1 MTNKK
6 NKHIGIELLRII
18 SMLMV
23 ITLHLMLKGR
33 FAESSNT
40 VVNIEAWILVFLSS
54 VAVNCY
60 VLISG
65 YFLCE
70 KRFKLHRVFNTY
82 TQTWFYSVL
91 TFVVLVLI
99 HGIEFKKGQLL
110 KSLLPLSFNNY
121 WFVTN
126 YILLLFVAPIINIAI
141 NHMDKKQMKLSLFVL
156 VGIFCVFNT
165 ILTPLAV
172 PFDGSGGF
180 SLVWFIVLYFT
191 GAYIKRLGN
200 LKYKPRVYVFIYLGI
215 TFLCVGLHYICD
227 WFDFSLIDTVL
238 QNYNSVLIYVGSV
251 CLFLAF
257 LKLNLKENVFGKI
270 ILFIA
275 PLSFVAYLIHES
287 LGLKVYLWEI
297 VNLDTVSVNGVSFI
311 GFTITF
317 VVGLFLLCALIEFV
331 RKAIFSL
338 LRIDELIKIVS
349 EKIDKRIMS
358 I

>member
-1 MTNKK
+1 MYQNQ
-6 NKHIGIELLRII
+6 KHIGIEILRVI

-33 FAESSNT
+33 FSESTNT
-40 VVNIEAWILVFLSS
+40 IVNVEAWILVFLST

-70 KRFKLHRVFNTY
+70 KRFKLYRVFNTY
-82 TQTWFYSVL
+82 TQTWFFSVL

-99 HGIEFKKGQLL
+99 HGIEFTKGQLL

-180 SLVWFIVLYFT
+180 SLVWFVVLYFS
-191 GAYIKRLGN
+191 GAYIKRFGII
-200 LKYKPRVYVFIYLGI
+200 KYKSRVYVLIYLGI
-215 TFLCVGLHYICD
+215 TLLCVGLHYICD
-227 WFDFSLIDTVL
+227 WLNLSLIDTVL
-238 QNYNSVLIYVGSV
+238 QNYNSILIYSGSV

-257 LKLNLKENVFGKI
+257 LKLNLKENAFGKI

-275 PLSFVAYLIHES
+275 PLSFAAYLIHES

-297 VNLDTVSVNGVSFI
+297 VNLDTVSVNAVSFI
-311 GFTITF
+311 GFSITF
-317 VVGLFLLCALIEFV
+317 VVGLFLLCALIE
-331 RKAIFSL
+331 L
-338 LRIDELIKIVS
+338 LRKVLFRIFKIS
-349 EKIDKRIMS
+349 NFLTWISDRIQARL
-358 I
+358 

>member
-65 YFLCE
+65 YFLSE
-70 KRFKLHRVFNTY
+70 RQFKLYRVFNTY
-82 TQTWFYSVL
+82 AQTWCYSVL

-99 HGIEFKKGQLL
+99 HGIEFSKGELL

-126 YILLLFVAPIINIAI
+126 YILLLFIAPIINIAI
-141 NHMDKKQMKLSLFVL
+141 NHMDKKQMKYSLFVL
-156 VGIFCVFNT
+156 AGFFCVLNT

-191 GAYIKRLGN
+191 GAYIKRFGF
-200 LKYKPRVYVFIYLGI
+200 LKHKSRIYVLVYLGI
-215 TFLCVGLHYICD
+215 TCLCVGLHFICAR
-227 WFDFSLIDTVL
+227 FNISTIDMVL
-238 QNYNSVLIYVGSV
+238 QNYNSVLMYAGSI

-257 LKLNLKENVFGKI
+257 LSLKMKENLLGRI
-270 ILFIA
+270 ILYIA
-275 PLSFVAYLIHES
+275 PLSFAAYLIHES
-287 LGLKVYLWEI
+287 IGLKVYLWKVI
-297 VNLDTVSVNGVSFI
+297 NLETIPVNGVSFI
-311 GFTITF
+311 GFTLAF
-317 VVGLFLLCALIEFV
+317 VIGLFISCALIEFV
-331 RKAIFSL
+331 RKLLFSL
-338 LRIDELIKIVS
+338 LKLDELITLVS
-349 EKIDKRIMS
+349 EKIHNKIVRI
-358 I
+358 